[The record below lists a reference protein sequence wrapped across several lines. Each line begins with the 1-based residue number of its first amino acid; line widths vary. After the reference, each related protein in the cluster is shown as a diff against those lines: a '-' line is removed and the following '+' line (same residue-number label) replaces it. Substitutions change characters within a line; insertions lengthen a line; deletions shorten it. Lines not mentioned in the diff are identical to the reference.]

1 MKETKLDEWERHN
14 MISVL
19 EWRTRFSYEYLKSL
33 SDEELDEMYQKRVID
48 WETENL
54 KKVK

>member
-1 MKETKLDEWERHN
+1 MVKLDEFERHT

-33 SDEELDEMYQKRVID
+33 SDKELDELYQKRVID

-54 KKVK
+54 LKVKK

>member
-1 MKETKLDEWERHN
+1 MDKLDEFERN
-14 MISVL
+14 TMVSVL

-33 SDEELDEMYQKRVID
+33 SDEELDDLYQKRVID

-54 KKVK
+54 KKVKK

>member
-1 MKETKLDEWERHN
+1 MVKLDAWEREN
-14 MISVL
+14 MVSVL

-33 SDEELDEMYQKRVID
+33 PDKELNELYEKRVID

-54 KKVK
+54 TKVKK